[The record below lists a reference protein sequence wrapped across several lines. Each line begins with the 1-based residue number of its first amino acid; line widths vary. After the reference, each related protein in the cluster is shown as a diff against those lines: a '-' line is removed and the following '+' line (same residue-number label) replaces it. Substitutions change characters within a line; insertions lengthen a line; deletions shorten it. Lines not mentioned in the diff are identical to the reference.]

1 MEIQIGDFAGIQLE
15 FLELVDGIVLAV
27 VLLGVDIEYA
37 ILIRLIVRPVGSGDA
52 SGQGGERIGHKTYG
66 SYSRKDFPRQ
76 LFIGCP
82 GHIGTLFFRFFMVF
96 P

>member
-1 MEIQIGDFAGIQLE
+1 MEIQISDFAGIQLE
-15 FLELVDGIVLAV
+15 FLELVDGIVLAA
-27 VLLGVDIEYA
+27 VLLGVDIEYP
-37 ILIRLIVRPVGSGDA
+37 ILVRIVRPVGSGDTP
-52 SGQGGERIGHKTYG
+52 GQGGERIGHKTYG